1 MFDYPNLVYNVEEDE
16 NGDIL
21 YQLDGDMADYY
32 SNSYLEDDYT
42 DVLPSMNFK
51 LDITDSLLFRTSA
64 AKVITRPNIGFLT
77 PYSYVS
83 FNNFELYLAN
93 PGIKPLRANQVDFAL
108 EWYFSD
114 YGALTFA
121 TYFKDIKSVIAEGR
135 VGTINVGTFLKDG
148 EAVEGPEFT
157 QISPRSEAGAEVKG
171 FEIAYQQSFENLL
184 PAPFDGL
191 GVQANYTFTDS
202 NYDDPEKDQLPF
214 AGMSEHSYNAVIYYE
229 KNDYQA
235 RIAYNWRDD
244 YLMYPDAW
252 GGPQWAADYGQF
264 DFSASYNVTDKTRID
279 LNVTNLTNERQWS
292 YIKVPEQVSSL
303 SRYGRTVSLGINT
316 SF

>member
-1 MFDYPNLVYNVEEDE
+1 M
-16 NGDIL
+16 I
-21 YQLDGDMADYY
+21 
-32 SNSYLEDDYT
+32 
-42 DVLPSMNFK
+42 
-51 LDITDSLLFRTSA
+51 RT
-64 AKVITRPNIGFLT
+64 KN
-77 PYSYVS
+77 
-83 FNNFELYLAN
+83 
-93 PGIKPLRANQVDFAL
+93 
-108 EWYFSD
+108 
-114 YGALTFA
+114 
-121 TYFKDIKSVIAEGR
+121 KSVIAEGR